1 MAEYVHLVG
10 AEEVSRAASSMRGA
24 ADDMIRAASSISE
37 ALDRHQSF
45 LTEWLSNLD
54 ATLSDRISD
63 LGQTLGPLA

>member
-10 AEEVSRAASSMRGA
+10 AEEVSRAASSMRAA

-45 LTEWLSNLD
+45 LTEWLANLD
-54 ATLSDRISD
+54 ATLSDRVSD